1 MSAVDELADRIVGM
15 TRRRSAHVERFK
27 VVQAAPRLVLDQ
39 IEGSLI
45 LEEGDPDFE
54 IARRGGRQ
62 RARRHRASGRRR
74 AGAVRHDVDLS
85 TSSWAGSFARAARQ
99 PKRAACSRLEQWL
112 LMMLHTARY
121 AHPVFSDAFGV
132 EDPSLGIG
140 ETRVAEML
148 DDWETQIREGA
159 LVHDRVA
166 EVTEFEAAYDP
177 TQGVLTIINFSVVTD
192 DDETVTIADL
202 QITTGAR

>member
-1 MSAVDELADRIVGM
+1 MSTLDDFELIPADDPDLDATVALDAAAASVLGDIEPAAEDAPEPYGM
-15 TRRRSAHVERFK
+15 TWIF
-27 VVQAAPRLVLDQ
+27 
-39 IEGSLI
+39 
-45 LEEGDPDFE
+45 DFE
-54 IARRGGRQ
+54 LGRFVRSGSSPAEARGLL
-62 RARRHRASGRRR
+62 A
-74 AGAVRHDVDLS
+74 
-85 TSSWAGSFARAARQ
+85 
-99 PKRAACSRLEQWL
+99 LEQWL